1 MSTRR
6 PEIPITCR
14 QGLDLR
20 HTEGLLVGFEII
32 EIGGGGT
39 AAVDGQL
46 SVVEG
51 DTVECGIGHGV
62 VGLPLPF
69 ARTKGI
75 SEALRGRGLIG
86 GAIHGLCVA
95 DMEERIAV
103 VRSGYGINGLSMW
116 LGVEARTVL
125 EVNTRSA
132 VFELAL
138 VLLWLWLWL

>member
-1 MSTRR
+1 MRR
-6 PEIPITCR
+6 PEIPITCGW
-14 QGLDLR
+14 GLDLR
-20 HTEGLLVGFEII
+20 HMEGILVVVGFKII

-62 VGLPLPF
+62 VGLPF

-75 SEALRGRGLIG
+75 SEALRGRELIG
-86 GAIHGLCVA
+86 GGIHGLCVA
-95 DMEERIAV
+95 DMEESIAV
-103 VRSGYGINGLSMW
+103 VGLNMW

-125 EVNTRSA
+125 KVNTRST

-138 VLLWLWLWL
+138 VPLWLWLWLWL